1 MNSFN
6 DRTMSNNNN
15 NNQQSISLESG
26 LPSVGSIVSIYM
38 LIFDKLKLIPM
49 IRFGL
54 QDVLVHNKQL
64 IFMLILIIFVHIL
77 MSNQKKL
84 FNGIIKRS
92 LIFFCKNIYSFRLI
106 RSLIPRQS
114 LQEV

>member
-38 LIFDKLKLIPM
+38 LIFDKLKVNSYDQVWTAGRSRAQQAINLYANLDYLRPY
-49 IRFGL
+49 F
-54 QDVLVHNKQL
+54 DVEPKEVIQRYNK
-64 IFMLILIIFVHIL
+64 
-77 MSNQKKL
+77 KK
-84 FNGIIKRS
+84 FD
-92 LIFFCKNIYSFRLI
+92 FFL
-106 RSLIPRQS
+106 
-114 LQEV
+114 